1 MKIEKSSLAAALLEL
16 GEQNAAVLLIRAP
29 LPELLDTEH
38 DMPALTRLG
47 LDAEAIAELVATAA
61 ELLPTD
67 AERGQQLQQ
76 TISHRCAKLVDQWT
90 SSTATEELPTAP
102 NSTLFLRDL

>member
-1 MKIEKSSLAAALLEL
+1 VKIEKSSLAAALLEL
-16 GEQNAAVLLIRAP
+16 GEENAAVLLIRAP

-67 AERGQQLQQ
+67 AERGQQFQQ
-76 TISHRCAKLVDQWT
+76 TISRRCAKLVDQWT
-90 SSTATEELPTAP
+90 SSTTLRRARGATH
-102 NSTLFLRDL
+102 S

>member
-16 GEQNAAVLLIRAP
+16 GEENAAVLLIRAP

-47 LDAEAIAELVATAA
+47 LDSTKLHTFSSGSLKFRQSAT
-61 ELLPTD
+61 
-67 AERGQQLQQ
+67 
-76 TISHRCAKLVDQWT
+76 
-90 SSTATEELPTAP
+90 
-102 NSTLFLRDL
+102 